1 MSLTGGGMNQLG
13 FTHLSFNVHD
23 LPGTLDAA
31 RRFGVE
37 MMDDTAMVF
46 DPSQP
51 PVAVFV
57 RDPDGQ
63 LIELL
68 PL

>member
-1 MSLTGGGMNQLG
+1 
-13 FTHLSFNVHD
+13 
-23 LPGTLDAA
+23 
-31 RRFGVE
+31 
-37 MMDDTAMVF
+37 MMDDTALVL
-46 DPSQP
+46 DPAQP
-51 PVAVFV
+51 PVAIFL